1 MQQLIYY
8 RLSAS
13 SILVAKGG
21 VCKLSGF
28 GFQKE
33 ITEGNIYEKVI
44 NIVRE
49 IQHMDDNKRIMTN
62 LLVDMITI
70 FEVEFVCI
78 WRMDTGCDIISKLL
92 LFNLS

>member
-33 ITEGNIYEKVI
+33 ITERNIYEKVI
-44 NIVRE
+44 NVLYERLNTQTMIRE
-49 IQHMDDNKRIMTN
+49 SGLIF
-62 LLVDMITI
+62 LL
-70 FEVEFVCI
+70 I
-78 WRMDTGCDIISKLL
+78 WIIW
-92 LFNLS
+92 

>member
-33 ITEGNIYEKVI
+33 ITERNIYEKVM
-44 NIVRE
+44 NIEQE
-49 IQHMDDNKRIMTN
+49 I
-62 LLVDMITI
+62 
-70 FEVEFVCI
+70 
-78 WRMDTGCDIISKLL
+78 
-92 LFNLS
+92 

>member
-21 VCKLSGF
+21 VCKLLGF

-33 ITEGNIYEKVI
+33 ITERNIYEKVI
-44 NIVRE
+44 NVVRE
-49 IQHMDDNKRIMTN
+49 IQHVNDNKRIRTH
-62 LLVDMITI
+62 LLVDMNHMITI
-70 FEVEFVCI
+70 F
-78 WRMDTGCDIISKLL
+78 
-92 LFNLS
+92 

>member
-33 ITEGNIYEKVI
+33 ITERNIYEKVI
-44 NIVRE
+44 NVLYERFNTQTIIRE
-49 IQHMDDNKRIMTN
+49 SGLIF
-62 LLVDMITI
+62 LLI
-70 FEVEFVCI
+70 
-78 WRMDTGCDIISKLL
+78 
-92 LFNLS
+92 

>member
-33 ITEGNIYEKVI
+33 ITERNIYEKVI
-44 NIVRE
+44 NVLYERFNTQTIIRE
-49 IQHMDDNKRIMTN
+49 SGLIF
-62 LLVDMITI
+62 LL
-70 FEVEFVCI
+70 I
-78 WRMDTGCDIISKLL
+78 WIIR
-92 LFNLS
+92 